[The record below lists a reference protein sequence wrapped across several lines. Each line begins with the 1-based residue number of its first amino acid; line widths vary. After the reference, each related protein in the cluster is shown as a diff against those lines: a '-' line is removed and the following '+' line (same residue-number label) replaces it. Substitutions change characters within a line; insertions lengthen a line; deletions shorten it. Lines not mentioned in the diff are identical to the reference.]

1 MQKWSKNCLI
11 YFKNSEAN
19 HVDSIVIT
27 DESVANYI
35 NQM

>member
-1 MQKWSKNCLI
+1 MVKELSDLFQE
-11 YFKNSEAN
+11 FKEAN